1 MFRACSSA
9 NEDTGSNSGMTESVR
24 GGTAT
29 SSGWGPVFWF
39 ILEIISVHAPDPL
52 CHLCSSL
59 VQHQHA
65 YESHFPFTSS
75 MHVQSVKTSLY
86 FILYFAA
93 NLHIQ
98 RRPVLCQEYTSW
110 RNHLPHTES
119 GCQTLVFPEQPA
131 ACTLFHP
138 PAETCQS
145 IPFPCFIRFGSFDGA
160 PILSNFS
167 LLGGGSI
174 SNWKWKYNSFLSYR

>member
-24 GGTAT
+24 GATAT
-29 SSGWGPVFWF
+29 SSGWGPVFLF
-39 ILEIISVHAPDPL
+39 ILEIIGVHAPDPL
-52 CHLCSSL
+52 CHLGISL

-98 RRPVLCQEYTSW
+98 RRPALCQEYTSW
-110 RNHLPHTES
+110 RNHLPHTEP
-119 GCQTLVFPEQPA
+119 GCQTLVFSRATSSMYPIPPP
-131 ACTLFHP
+131 CGNMPVHTFSLFH
-138 PAETCQS
+138 
-145 IPFPCFIRFGSFDGA
+145 
-160 PILSNFS
+160 
-167 LLGGGSI
+167 
-174 SNWKWKYNSFLSYR
+174 